1 MLAETSRFFPVENVQ
16 SEHLQR
22 DYRHR
27 LHGNADLVEVEWAPG
42 EERATRWRKRF
53 REETAWMTAEEA
65 AARAA
70 VVGGEGAAAAF

>member
-1 MLAETSRFFPVENVQ
+1 MLGTALGLEPSMF
-16 SEHLQR
+16 R
-22 DYRHR
+22 DDHYEF
-27 LHGNADLVEVEWAPG
+27 GNADLVEVEWAPG

-65 AARAA
+65 TARAE